1 MTTFPSSP
9 SDEETSGLGPARPS
23 GHFNYEK
30 QRKGGGEGGL
40 DDGGSG
46 GGGGV
51 FVCVGVLE
59 CVYGGT
65 REQEKWKD
73 DSHSM
78 EIF

>member
-1 MTTFPSSP
+1 M
-9 SDEETSGLGPARPS
+9 GPARPS
-23 GHFNYEK
+23 GRFNYEK

-65 REQEKWKD
+65 REQIPLQSVLMFIQNPKL
-73 DSHSM
+73 
-78 EIF
+78 

>member
-1 MTTFPSSP
+1 MKRQVAWGQRGQADALITRNKG
-9 SDEETSGLGPARPS
+9 EEEGR
-23 GHFNYEK
+23 
-30 QRKGGGEGGL
+30 GGL
-40 DDGGSG
+40 DDGG

-73 DSHSM
+73 DSRSM
-78 EIF
+78 ESF